1 MQKRY
6 SRVKKK
12 NEFNEAML
20 KLYDHINFEM
30 CKCFDALDEVAD
42 FHEQKQK
49 EKNT

>member
-30 CKCFDALDEVAD
+30 CKWFNSMDKVAD